1 MAAVVNRR
9 AGARAVLAAGALL
22 LGPILLAGPAY
33 ADTASS
39 TPIATEP
46 PAAATCLP
54 DTAASCAQDQ
64 GVSPVPATA
73 TTRATASVTSAPT
86 PTPTATPT
94 TVTAT
99 PTTATAAPVVTT
111 LPSTGAP
118 ATLAHTGAGSA
129 GGWGYAG
136 TALLLGGSVL
146 VLAARR
152 PRAAAQR

>member
-1 MAAVVNRR
+1 MAAVVGRR
-9 AGARAVLAAGALL
+9 AGARAVLAAGVLL
-22 LGPILLAGPAY
+22 LGPVLLAGPAY
-33 ADTASS
+33 ADTASA

-46 PAAATCLP
+46 PGGATCLP
-54 DTAASCAQDQ
+54 GTSTSCAQDQ
-64 GVSPVPATA
+64 GVSPAAASSSSSATA
-73 TTRATASVTSAPT
+73 AATSNPT
-86 PTPTATPT
+86 PTP
-94 TVTAT
+94 T

-136 TALLLGGSVL
+136 TALLLGGSAL

-152 PRAAAQR
+152 PRPAARR